1 MHDAG
6 PMDGPFF
13 IIVHPMPSDSTDGD
27 TWVLFQIC
35 MNALNCRQGQKAA
48 ACAAPDG
55 RGNMDRLGDL
65 EIFARVASTGS
76 MSQAARELGLSPPVI
91 SKRIKRLEER
101 LGTRLLQRT
110 TRQIVLTDSGRG
122 FQERVV
128 AILGS
133 VDEAEAWV
141 SQRAHVARGPLR
153 ISAPSTFGRLHV
165 APHLVRF
172 LEKYPEISVDLS
184 LSDSFVDVVGDGFDV
199 ALRIADL
206 GDTSLVARKLA
217 PNHRLL
223 CASPAY
229 LARNGTP
236 QGLADLARH
245 KLLVH
250 NTDHWRLE
258 GPEGPVTVPVPSIVV
273 TNSSEVI
280 REAVLAGLGIAL
292 RSTWDIGPE
301 LKSGQLVQILPRYRG
316 GHRVAIHAI
325 YPSRR
330 HLPQRTRVFIDFLAE
345 LYGPVPSW
353 DQGLDLS
360 PP

>member
-1 MHDAG
+1 
-6 PMDGPFF
+6 
-13 IIVHPMPSDSTDGD
+13 
-27 TWVLFQIC
+27 
-35 MNALNCRQGQKAA
+35 
-48 ACAAPDG
+48 
-55 RGNMDRLGDL
+55 MDRLGDL
-65 EIFARVASTGS
+65 EIFTRVASTGS

-110 TRQIVLTDSGRG
+110 TRQIMLTDSGRG
-122 FQERVV
+122 FCERVV

-153 ISAPSTFGRLHV
+153 ISAPTTFGRLHV

-172 LEKYPEISVDLS
+172 LERFPDVGIDLS
-184 LSDSFVDVVGDGFDV
+184 LSDIFVDVVGDGFDV
-199 ALRIADL
+199 AIRIADL
-206 GDTSLVARKLA
+206 ADTSLVARKLA

-223 CASPAY
+223 CATPAY
-229 LARNGTP
+229 LAKNGVP
-236 QGLADLARH
+236 ENLADLTGH
-245 KLLVH
+245 KLLLH
-250 NTDHWRLE
+250 NADHWRLE
-258 GPEGPVTVPVPSIVV
+258 GPLGMVSVPVASVIV

-301 LKSGQLVQILPRYRG
+301 LKSGKLVPVLNAYRG
-316 GHRVAIHAI
+316 GQRVAIHAI

-353 DQGLDLS
+353 DQGLNLA
-360 PP
+360 P

>member
-1 MHDAG
+1 
-6 PMDGPFF
+6 
-13 IIVHPMPSDSTDGD
+13 
-27 TWVLFQIC
+27 
-35 MNALNCRQGQKAA
+35 
-48 ACAAPDG
+48 
-55 RGNMDRLGDL
+55 MDRLGDL
-65 EIFARVASTGS
+65 EIFARVAATGS

-110 TRQIVLTDSGRG
+110 TRQIVLTDAGRG
-122 FQERVV
+122 FHERVI

-133 VDEAEAWV
+133 VDEAEDWV

-153 ISAPSTFGRLHV
+153 ISAPTTFGRLHV
-165 APHLVRF
+165 APHLVKF

-223 CASPAY
+223 CASPDY
-229 LARNGTP
+229 LAHHGTP
-236 QGLADLARH
+236 QSLADLGRH

-250 NTDHWRLE
+250 NADHWRLD
-258 GPEGPVTVPVPSIVV
+258 GPGGPVTIPVPSLVV

-301 LKSGQLVQILPRYRG
+301 LKSGQLVQVLPRYRG
-316 GHRVAIHAI
+316 GQRVAIYAI

-353 DQGLDLS
+353 DQGLDLPS
-360 PP
+360 P